1 MKLTGYTYD
10 CINLTNFEYEAHP
23 MTGKRN
29 RVNLLQFVISH
40 QRNLFWA
47 GSSYLIP
54 MWVGYSV
61 AALSTAPR
69 CTRTPIKKDNTATAH
84 AARHAA
90 VLNDVDVVTVVHA
103 AAVAAIVVAE
113 AGAGVV
119 GSGVALHAVVL
130 VVLLLVLKSSRR
142 GRHLQAII
150 AKPYTTR
157 KPPWKQP

>member
-1 MKLTGYTYD
+1 M
-10 CINLTNFEYEAHP
+10 
-23 MTGKRN
+23 
-29 RVNLLQFVISH
+29 
-40 QRNLFWA
+40 
-47 GSSYLIP
+47 
-54 MWVGYSV
+54 
-61 AALSTAPR
+61 
-69 CTRTPIKKDNTATAH
+69 
-84 AARHAA
+84 
-90 VLNDVDVVTVVHA
+90 LNDVDVVTVVHA